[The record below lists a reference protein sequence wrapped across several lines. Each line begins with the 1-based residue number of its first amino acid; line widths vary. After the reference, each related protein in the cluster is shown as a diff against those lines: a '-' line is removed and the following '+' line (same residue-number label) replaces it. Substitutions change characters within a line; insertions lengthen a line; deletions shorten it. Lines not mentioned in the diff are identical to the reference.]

1 MRAGPIASDAA
12 EAGVGSAS
20 GVSPESDFGKA
31 VDSKTSDSQ
40 AIVLEG
46 DVATGAETS
55 FVTPGAAGAA
65 GAAAETDLE
74 PITARQLYTQVSLFG
89 MPWTYWTVGIV
100 YGMQGALIYP
110 IFQVVLQSGA

>member
-12 EAGVGSAS
+12 EAGVGAPS
-20 GVSPESDFGKA
+20 GVSPESDVAGKA
-31 VDSKTSDSQ
+31 VDSQ

-46 DVATGAETS
+46 YTATSADTS

-65 GAAAETDLE
+65 GAAAESDRE
-74 PITARQLYTQVSLFG
+74 PLTARQLYTQVSLFG

-100 YGMQGALIYP
+100 YGMQGALLYP